1 MAKLDSSELMR
12 IEYLGVERVR
22 CMVIRDTSPPRSSKI
37 KNFRESG
44 KLVKRYS
51 GIAGA
56 GNARSCLGRRC
67 TSRASPTLG
76 VRG

>member
-22 CMVIRDTSPPRSSKI
+22 CMAIRDTSPPRSSKI

-44 KLVKRYS
+44 KLVRRYS

-56 GNARSCLGRRC
+56 GSARSCLGRRG
-67 TSRASPTLG
+67 TLHANPTLG
-76 VRG
+76 VHG